1 MRLDFMKYNFDE
13 VIDRKNTNSIKFD
26 WLEKNFGSSD
36 MLPMWIADMD
46 FKCPKPIVD
55 ALIKRAKHG
64 IYGYS
69 ERGDSYFQSI
79 IDWNKRRN
87 NWELKKEWIL
97 FTPGVVPALNLLVR
111 TFSFPGD
118 KVIVQNPVYYPFD
131 AAILN
136 NGRRVQ
142 YNLLKYENNRYIMN
156 YKDLEEKAKDPRVKL
171 LVLCSPHNPIGRV
184 WTKEELT
191 KLGEICIE
199 NNIIVISDEIHSDLI
214 LKGYKHT
221 PFASISEK
229 FAQHSVTCTAPSK
242 TFNLAGLQTS
252 NIIIPNEHL
261 RTYFSQ
267 TLESNA
273 IMKPNAFGIV
283 ALKTA
288 YNEGEEWLE
297 QLLEYLNKNVCFIE
311 EFIKEKMPEVKFIRP
326 EGTYLAWLNF
336 TALGKDEK
344 ELETIMHKKAKI
356 ALDEGYVFG
365 KGGERFE
372 RINFACPR
380 SILEE
385 ALNRIEKAIHR

>member
-1 MRLDFMKYNFDE
+1 MKYNFDKI
-13 VIDRKNTNSIKFD
+13 VDRKGTNSIKWSSD
-26 WLEKNFGSSD
+26 WLEKMFGASD
-36 MLPMWIADMD
+36 LLSMWVADMD
-46 FKCPKPIVD
+46 FECPKSVVD

-69 ERGDSYFQSI
+69 EREDSYFQSI

-111 TFSFPGD
+111 TFSFLGD
-118 KVIVQNPVYYPFD
+118 KVIIQNPVYYPFD
-131 AAILN
+131 SAILN
-136 NGRRVQ
+136 NGRHIQ
-142 YNLLKYENNRYIMN
+142 YNPLKYENSRYTMD
-156 YKDLEEKAKDPRVKL
+156 YKDLEEKAKDPRAKL
-171 LVLCSPHNPIGRV
+171 LILCSPHNPVGRV

-191 KLGEICIE
+191 KLGEICIK

-214 LKGYKHT
+214 LKGHKHT
-221 PFASISEK
+221 PIASISKE

-267 TLESNA
+267 TLENNA
-273 IMKPNAFGIV
+273 IMMPNAFGIV
-283 ALKTA
+283 ALRTA

-326 EGTYLAWLNF
+326 EGTYLAWLDF
-336 TALGKDEK
+336 AALGKDEK
-344 ELETIMHKKAKI
+344 ELEIIMHKKAKI

-372 RINFACPR
+372 RINFACPQ
-380 SILEE
+380 SILEK
-385 ALNRIEKAIHR
+385 ALNRIEKAIHN